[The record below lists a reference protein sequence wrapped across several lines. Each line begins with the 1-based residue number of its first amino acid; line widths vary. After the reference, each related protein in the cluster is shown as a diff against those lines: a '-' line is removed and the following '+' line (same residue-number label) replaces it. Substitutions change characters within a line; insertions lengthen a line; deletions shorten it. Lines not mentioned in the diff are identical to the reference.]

1 MPLEVL
7 LDSREAFL
15 DPIARELTRDVAV
28 RPARDTRFGM
38 CAKLGTQHVASPHHL
53 EERGAFGV
61 LCFRHAPPF

>member
-15 DPIARELTRDVAV
+15 DPLARELAGDVAV
-28 RPARDTRFGM
+28 RSARDTCLGM
-38 CAKLGTQHVASPHHL
+38 RAKLGAQHIAFPHHV

-61 LCFRHAPPF
+61 LCFRHALPF